1 MFRKF
6 AFIGYKCL
14 EEAEA
19 AVKRFNKS
27 FINTARLQ
35 VHIQSPGDDVFKY
48 NKKQTIIEDHV
59 VYINLCIKKNTV
71 YYSNNV
77 NFIQVF
83 QQHLYI
89 MYHLP
94 LGPNP

>member
-6 AFIGYKCL
+6 AFIGYKCP

-35 VHIQSPGDDVFKY
+35 VHIQSPGDDVFKFQLYLVHVIHCIINY
-48 NKKQTIIEDHV
+48 NIINKQLLKIM
-59 VYINLCIKKNTV
+59 
-71 YYSNNV
+71 
-77 NFIQVF
+77 
-83 QQHLYI
+83 LYT
-89 MYHLP
+89 
-94 LGPNP
+94 